1 MTPPLRP
8 HVIRSTSI
16 SSSILGTSLTG
27 SSRIVPVND
36 DGFSDRVYDIAG
48 NKVQEPLCMICLS
61 NFQDGDILTKLPCA
75 CGHRY
80 HRVCL
85 ISWLER
91 KVTCPL
97 CTVSVGGLLLGDHQN
112 PLNRLPQSDSVI
124 QARTCPREN
133 GMQTNPLN
141 SHIDLASDGDADAD
155 SDRNMPRMLG
165 DRNIDVEDGRGQ
177 RYTDIAS
184 ALPVAT
190 AVPVPVPAP
199 AFVSAHS
206 VTGRGRGSRY
216 DGVPHSS
223 I

>member
-8 HVIRSTSI
+8 HVISPTSI
-16 SSSILGTSLTG
+16 SSAILGTSLTG
-27 SSRIVPVND
+27 SSRIVPVNS
-36 DGFSDRVYDIAG
+36 DGFSDRIYDVDG
-48 NKVQEPLCMICLS
+48 QEVQEPLCMICLS

-97 CTVSVGGLLLGDHQN
+97 CTVSVGGLLLGNHQN
-112 PLNRLPQSDSVI
+112 PLNRLPQIDSVI

-141 SHIDLASDGDADAD
+141 SHIDLASDADADAD
-155 SDRNMPRMLG
+155 ADGDRNRPRMLG

-177 RYTDIAS
+177 RYTGIAS

-190 AVPVPVPAP
+190 AVPVPAP

-206 VTGRGRGSRY
+206 VSGRGRGSRY
-216 DGVPHSS
+216 DGIHHSS

>member
-8 HVIRSTSI
+8 HVIRPLSI

-27 SSRIVPVND
+27 SSRIVPVNS
-36 DGFSDRVYDIAG
+36 DGFSDRVYDVDG
-48 NKVQEPLCMICLS
+48 QEVQEPLCMICLS

-97 CTVSVGGLLLGDHQN
+97 CTVHVGGLLLGNHQN

-141 SHIDLASDGDADAD
+141 SHIDLASDGDADGD
-155 SDRNMPRMLG
+155 GDRNRPRMLG

-190 AVPVPVPAP
+190 AVPVPAPAP

-206 VTGRGRGSRY
+206 VSGRGRGSRY
-216 DGVPHSS
+216 DGIHHSS